1 MKIHKMTGSPVT
13 RILAWLLAGAL
24 FFLIVFLLWSV
35 LQWQLAGWRSQIGH
49 TGSIQLKDLIKLEG
63 GLLSGW
69 VQLLWVAA
77 FGLGLYLAWR
87 AYRLNRDGQI
97 TSQFSR
103 AIRHLAYTNA
113 LEVRLGGIF
122 ALERIA
128 QDSAK
133 DHSPIMEVLTAYV
146 REHAPRAYHGATVR
160 SKAGDK
166 NPEMRLVSQESG
178 LATDIQAVLTVIG
191 RRECVSQETHHL
203 NLTNTNLKGAYLPG
217 ADLQRAD
224 LTEADLQEANL
235 TGANLDW
242 AYLHGTSLEGASLI
256 GSHLQGASL
265 IGATLQAAYLHGA
278 DLQEADLR
286 GADLRGANFRGANLQ
301 GADFRHAN
309 LQDVAWGNELDAT
322 GITQIS
328 KARTL
333 FEAVMPTELRQQVQK
348 LCPRLLAPLGK
359 TVIGSS

>member
-1 MKIHKMTGSPVT
+1 
-13 RILAWLLAGAL
+13 
-24 FFLIVFLLWSV
+24 
-35 LQWQLAGWRSQIGH
+35 
-49 TGSIQLKDLIKLEG
+49 
-63 GLLSGW
+63 
-69 VQLLWVAA
+69 
-77 FGLGLYLAWR
+77 
-87 AYRLNRDGQI
+87 
-97 TSQFSR
+97 
-103 AIRHLAYTNA
+103 
-113 LEVRLGGIF
+113 
-122 ALERIA
+122 
-128 QDSAK
+128 
-133 DHSPIMEVLTAYV
+133 MEVLTAYV
-146 REHAPRAYHGATVR
+146 REHAPRAYHGATIR

-166 NPEMRLVSQESG
+166 NPEMRLVSKESG

-265 IGATLQAAYLHGA
+265 IGATLEAAYLHGA

-309 LQDVAWGNELDAT
+309 LQDVTWGNELDAT